1 MKKIAL
7 LVIVCLV
14 SGAALFAGAKSQSAS
29 GTAESGK
36 TLIRWAFWG
45 NDTRIQLTQQA
56 VEEYMKANP
65 NVLVNIEP
73 AGGTGDMFNRVDT
86 QLAGG
91 NGPDIIQMGGNFP
104 DYVARDA
111 ILPLEPYGS
120 SGKGLLN
127 TSVIDPGSLAAG
139 SLNGHLY
146 GVSVGITIPAL
157 AYNKTL
163 LQKAG
168 APLPPVSSTYDE
180 FRSYLARIK
189 PLLPA
194 GIYPMS
200 DYGSTGSGSTPFG
213 YWLRYNGTPIYN
225 AAAKTTAVT
234 AAVAQKYLELW
245 KDYRD
250 NGLIP
255 PADIAAQYPAT
266 SDDTNDFIAGKTALT
281 FAVSNNLANI
291 QSVMSDDV
299 DLVMPP
305 GAAATKALWPQL
317 SQVMTVN
324 KDSKNIEE
332 AVKFIDFMVNSPVAG
347 RILGNNRGASASS
360 TYRSGIAATG
370 PDEKI
375 NAYLNVAGPY
385 TTPETDHLPN
395 DTELNSTLYLIY
407 QQVYFNRISPAQG
420 GQQIYDMMIRLINK

>member
-1 MKKIAL
+1 MKRIAL
-7 LVIVCLV
+7 LVVVCLV
-14 SGAALFAGAKSQSAS
+14 SGALLFAGGKSQAGS
-29 GTAESGK
+29 GPAEGGK

-104 DYVARDA
+104 DYVAKNA

-157 AYNKTL
+157 VYNKTI

-180 FRSYLARIK
+180 FRAYLAKIK

-200 DYGSTGSGSTPFG
+200 DFGSTASGSTAFG

-225 AAAKTTAVT
+225 AATKTTAVT
-234 AAVAQKYLELW
+234 AAVGQKYLELW

-255 PADIAAQYPAT
+255 PAEIAAQYPAT
-266 SDDTNDFIAGKTALT
+266 SDDTNDFIAGKTAIN
-281 FAVSNNLANI
+281 FAVSNSLANI
-291 QSVMSDDV
+291 QSVMADDV

-332 AVKFIDFMVNSPVAG
+332 AVKFINFMVNSPVAG

-360 TYRSGIAATG
+360 TYRSGIVATG

-375 NAYLNVAGPY
+375 NGYLNVAGPY

-407 QQVYFNRISPAQG
+407 QEVYYNKLSAVEG
-420 GQQIYDMMIRLINK
+420 GQKIYDTMIRLINK

>member
-1 MKKIAL
+1 L
-7 LVIVCLV
+7 
-14 SGAALFAGAKSQSAS
+14 GASLFAGGKSQPAS
-29 GTAESGK
+29 GTAEGGK
-36 TLIRWAFWG
+36 TVIRWAFWG
-45 NDTRIQLTQQA
+45 NDTRIQLTLQA

-91 NGPDIIQMGGNFP
+91 NGPDIIQIGGNFP
-104 DYVARDA
+104 DYVARDV
-111 ILPLEPYGS
+111 ILPLESYGS

-146 GVSVGITIPAL
+146 GISVGITIPTL
-157 AYNKTL
+157 VYNKTM

-168 APLPPVSSTYDE
+168 APLPPMSSTYDE
-180 FRSYLARIK
+180 FRAYLAKIK

-200 DYGSTGSGSTPFG
+200 DYGSTGSSSTPFG

-225 AAAKTTAVT
+225 AATKTTGIT
-234 AAVAQKYLELW
+234 PAVAQKYLELW

-255 PADIAAQYPAT
+255 PAEIAAQYPAT
-266 SDDTNDFIAGKTALT
+266 NDDTNDFIAGKTAIT
-281 FAVSNNLANI
+281 FTVSNSLANI
-291 QSVMSDDV
+291 QSVMADDV

-332 AVKFIDFMVNSPVAG
+332 AVKFIDFMVNSPIAG
-347 RILGNNRGASASS
+347 KILGNNRGASASS
-360 TYRSGIAATG
+360 TYRSGIVASG

-375 NAYLNVAGPY
+375 NKYLDAAGPY
-385 TTPETDHLPN
+385 TTPETDHSPN
-395 DTELNSTLYLIY
+395 DTEQNSTLYLIY
-407 QQVYFNRISPAQG
+407 QQVYFGRISPAQG

>member
-1 MKKIAL
+1 M
-7 LVIVCLV
+7 VGCLIL
-14 SGAALFAGAKSQSAS
+14 GASLFAGARRQSDTGA
-29 GTAESGK
+29 AEGGK

-45 NDTRIQLTQQA
+45 NDTRVQLSQQA

-104 DYVARDA
+104 DYVARDV

-120 SGKGLLN
+120 SGRGLLN

-139 SLNGHLY
+139 SLNGRLY

-157 AYNKTL
+157 AYNKSML
-163 LQKAG
+163 ERAG
-168 APLPPVSSTYDE
+168 APLPPISSTYDE
-180 FRSYLARIK
+180 FQAYLMRIK
-189 PLLPA
+189 ALLPA

-200 DYGSTGSGSTPFG
+200 DYGSTASGSTPFG

-225 AAAKTTAVT
+225 AATQTTAVT
-234 AAVAQKYLELW
+234 PAVAQKYLELW
-245 KDYRD
+245 KGYRD

-255 PADIAAQYPAT
+255 PAEVAAQYPAN
-266 SDDTNDFIAGKTALT
+266 SDDTNDFIAGKTAIT
-281 FAVSNNLANI
+281 FAVSNSLANI
-291 QSVMSDDV
+291 QSVMADDV

-305 GAAATKALWPQL
+305 GAVATKALWPQL

-332 AVKFIDFMVNSPVAG
+332 AIKFIDFMVNSPIAG

-360 TYRSGIAATG
+360 TYRAGIVATG

-375 NAYLNVAGPY
+375 NAYLNEAGPY

-407 QQVYFNRISPAQG
+407 QQVYFGRINPVQG
-420 GQQIYDMMIRLINK
+420 GQQIYDMMVRLINK

>member
-1 MKKIAL
+1 M
-7 LVIVCLV
+7 CLV
-14 SGAALFAGAKSQSAS
+14 SGAMLFAGARTQANPAAAQ
-29 GTAESGK
+29 GGK

-45 NDTRIQLTQQA
+45 NDTRIQLTQEA
-56 VEEYMKANP
+56 AEEYMKANP
-65 NVLVNIEP
+65 NVLINIEP

-104 DYVARDA
+104 DYVARDV
-111 ILPLEPYGS
+111 ILPLESYGS
-120 SGKGLLN
+120 SGRGLLN

-139 SLNGHLY
+139 SLDGHLY

-157 AYNKTL
+157 AYNKSM
-163 LQKAG
+163 LQRAG
-168 APLPPVSSTYDE
+168 APLPPVSSSYDE
-180 FRSYLARIK
+180 FRAYLARIK

-225 AAAKTTAVT
+225 AATKTTGIT
-234 AAVAQKYLELW
+234 PEVAQKYLELW

-255 PADIAAQYPAT
+255 PAEIAAQYPAT

-281 FAVSNNLANI
+281 FTVSNTLAST
-291 QSVMSDDV
+291 QSVMTDDV

-305 GAAATKALWPQL
+305 GAAATNALWPQL

-324 KDSKNIEE
+324 KDSKNIDE
-332 AVKFIDFMVNSPVAG
+332 AIKFIDFMVNSPIAG
-347 RILGNNRGASASS
+347 RILGNNRGASASA
-360 TYRSGIAATG
+360 TYRAGITATG

-375 NAYLNVAGPY
+375 NAYLNIAGPY
-385 TTPETDHLPN
+385 TTPETDHSPN
-395 DTELNSTLYLIY
+395 DTEQNSTLYLIY
-407 QQVYFNRISPAQG
+407 QQVYFGRITPVQG
-420 GQQIYDMMIRLINK
+420 GQQIYDMMIRLIDK